1 MLLLLL
7 SLLQQNPL
15 CCPLPPPTTIPSH
28 NQVLNLMLS
37 LGRLERIKLLERE
50 LTTPPT
56 SEMAARLANA
66 AIDDSTTGNSPAS
79 ITDGDSA
86 ASTTMGMDPT
96 ADAGGLQ
103 VASARQ
109 VLQRYYEHRVP
120 GLGEVVNVSPDPSL
134 TTLTYTRP
142 RFPDLPP
149 PTNVASLV
157 RMADAESAD
166 ALRHWTIA
174 TLCRC
179 LSLNNILSLLTSVL
193 LERQV
198 ALFCP
203 NIGLLSGCVLAMV
216 PLLRPFSWQS
226 LMLPVLPLNMLEIVE
241 VGCCIRCA
249 GGCGIVVVCA
259 GGYLCRGVFF
269 SPFCV

>member
-1 MLLLLL
+1 
-7 SLLQQNPL
+7 
-15 CCPLPPPTTIPSH
+15 
-28 NQVLNLMLS
+28 MLS
-37 LGRLERIKLLERE
+37 LGRLERIKLLEQQ
-50 LTTPPT
+50 LTTPNT
-56 SEMAARLANA
+56 AEMAARLANA
-66 AIDDSTTGNSPAS
+66 ALDDSTTGNSPAS

-86 ASTTMGMDPT
+86 ASAAPGG
-96 ADAGGLQ
+96 DATDSTGLQ

-120 GLGEVVNVSPDPSL
+120 NLGEQVNVSPDPSL

-142 RFPDLPP
+142 RVANLTAP

-193 LERQV
+193 LERQA

-203 NIGLLSGCVLAMV
+203 NIGLLSACVLAMV
-216 PLLRPFSWQS
+216 PLLRPYSWQS

-241 VGCCIRCA
+241 VYCIR
-249 GGCGIVVVCA
+249 GWWLSWVGLFNG
-259 GGYLCRGVFF
+259 FH
-269 SPFCV
+269 